1 MLLVTFF
8 SFTNSSIERGWQR
21 FYMQWVIKA
30 KIINIWCMNIKE
42 KWVWLIYLWTNMRH
56 DWVLKYW
63 WPMNV
68 LSYIVETSRFPWN
81 IVHRKRDMKVSLL
94 NTCTWRMT
102 FSKNWAWNGIIF
114 PLCYPLKLYNIFQSK
129 EICRCSSLLFSWSF
143 FLWEILIV
151 DKILKLFEL
160 K

>member
-8 SFTNSSIERGWQR
+8 SFTNSSMERGWQR

-42 KWVWLIYLWTNMRH
+42 KWVWLMYLWTNMRH
-56 DWVLKYW
+56 DW

-81 IVHRKRDMKVSLL
+81 IVHRKRDMKISLL

-102 FSKNWAWNGIIF
+102 FSKNWAWNRISF

-151 DKILKLFEL
+151 DKILKLF
-160 K
+160 

>member
-1 MLLVTFF
+1 
-8 SFTNSSIERGWQR
+8 
-21 FYMQWVIKA
+21 
-30 KIINIWCMNIKE
+30 MNIKE
-42 KWVWLIYLWTNMRH
+42 KWVWLIYLWINMRH

-81 IVHRKRDMKVSLL
+81 IVHKKRDMKVSLL

-102 FSKNWAWNGIIF
+102 FSKNWAWNGISF
-114 PLCYPLKLYNIFQSK
+114 PLCYPLKLCNIFQSK

-143 FLWEILIV
+143 SCGKSVDALVSYFHGHFPVGNLDCRRDPEIIWIKINLFSFL
-151 DKILKLFEL
+151 
-160 K
+160 